1 MPDLEMT
8 LDTVIEVTFPEPEA
22 SPEIAD
28 SEAMTPLTAPRS
40 APKPPSISHY
50 ANANYRRIQSYV
62 IEGKTSQVNLLV
74 VWIDNTSKGWNMSGE
89 FDVQEADEP
98 LLLRYWPSFGG
109 RCVVTRLKVYHVFKI
124 VRKSEYGYAVQ

>member
-1 MPDLEMT
+1 MPDLGMA
-8 LDTVIEVTFPEPEA
+8 LDTVIDVTIPEPEA

-50 ANANYRRIQSYV
+50 ANAKYRRIQSYIV
-62 IEGKTSQVNLLV
+62 ERKTSRVNLLV
-74 VWIDNTSKGWNMSGE
+74 AWIENTSKGWNMSGE

-98 LLLRYWPSFGG
+98 LLLSY
-109 RCVVTRLKVYHVFKI
+109 
-124 VRKSEYGYAVQ
+124 